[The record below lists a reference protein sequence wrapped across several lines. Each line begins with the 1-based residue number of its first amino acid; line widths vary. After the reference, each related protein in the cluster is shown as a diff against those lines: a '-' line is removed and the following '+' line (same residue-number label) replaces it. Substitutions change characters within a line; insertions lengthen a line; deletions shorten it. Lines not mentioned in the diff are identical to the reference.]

1 MIRLIATATE
11 CIQPMET
18 TAFCLSR
25 YFYRLESQFCT
36 LFYASSL
43 ISCSSCK
50 TQASACVVVLLK
62 QYHSIWILHVW
73 GTLLPVTEHNIYR
86 YTLIH
91 EGNAGRGSI
100 LWSVVARA
108 TLTAKPAH
116 LHVASSPGSLE
127 PGDEANLH
135 VHTASTCNVECG
147 VLYCGPRLPVLR
159 KMSG

>member
-1 MIRLIATATE
+1 
-11 CIQPMET
+11 MET

-50 TQASACVVVLLK
+50 SQASACVVLLK

-73 GTLLPVTEHNIYR
+73 GTLLPVTEHIYR

-91 EGNAGRGSI
+91 EGNAGRGSL

-108 TLTAKPAH
+108 T
-116 LHVASSPGSLE
+116 SLQSL
-127 PGDEANLH
+127 P
-135 VHTASTCNVECG
+135 TCMCILQALVMMNVE
-147 VLYCGPRLPVLR
+147 YCIVDRGYQCSGKWVDVHSQGRTISIEWFFLIKMLVPVIYEHFNQ
-159 KMSG
+159 

>member
-1 MIRLIATATE
+1 MRC
-11 CIQPMET
+11 CIVKTVSFYLNSPCM
-18 TAFCLSR
+18 R
-25 YFYRLESQFCT
+25 YFT
-36 LFYASSL
+36 
-43 ISCSSCK
+43 I
-50 TQASACVVVLLK
+50 
-62 QYHSIWILHVW
+62 
-73 GTLLPVTEHNIYR
+73 PVTEHNIYR